1 MVRDC
6 FRPMMLTALLAA
18 CAPAPE
24 VRPVQVETP
33 TFGASPINARYLDR
47 TTVELGPVT
56 TPGIW
61 VTSREVV
68 TAQQGWI
75 EDQETGRATRA
86 LLLPRMRDSEVDLIS
101 VDAVR
106 ALGVTVPRLVVVT
119 LYKDVR
125 TLPAE

>member
-1 MVRDC
+1 MGAMRV
-6 FRPMMLTALLAA
+6 LLALLPLLVA
-18 CAPAPE
+18 CAPE
-24 VRPVQVETP
+24 VEVPPVRVEAP

-56 TPGIW
+56 TPGLW
-61 VTSREVV
+61 VTSREVEV
-68 TAQQGWI
+68 AQQGWI

-101 VDAVR
+101 VAAVR

-119 LYKDVR
+119 LYRDVR
-125 TLPAE
+125 ALPVE